1 MVDTIDLT
9 GEIAEAIEGAALRG
23 KTVVLGY
30 VDDDGYAAMSFRG
43 SAQVHGP
50 TQMAVWSRKADEGL
64 VQTIGE
70 RPKVS
75 LLYFGG
81 GKGPGPKF
89 LSIRGTARVDPSAE
103 DEVYARMVEGEREQD
118 PDRNGVAVVI
128 DVESVRGFGADGAFE
143 QAAGS

>member
-1 MVDTIDLT
+1 MADTLDLT

-23 KTVVLGY
+23 KTVVLGH
-30 VDDDGYAAMSFRG
+30 VDDDGYASMSFRG
-43 SAQVHGP
+43 SSQVHGP
-50 TQMAVWSRKADEGL
+50 TQMAVWSRNPKEGL
-64 VQTIGE
+64 VESIGR

-89 LSIRGTARVDPSAE
+89 LSIRGIARVDPAAN

-128 DVESVRGFGADGAFE
+128 DVESVRGFGADGPFE